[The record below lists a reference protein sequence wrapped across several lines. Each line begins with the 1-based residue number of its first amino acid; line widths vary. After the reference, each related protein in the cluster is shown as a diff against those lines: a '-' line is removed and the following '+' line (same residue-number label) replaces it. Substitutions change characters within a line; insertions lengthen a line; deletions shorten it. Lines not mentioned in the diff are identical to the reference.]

1 MRVEQAIYGEVSGGG
16 HGLRV
21 ASPGATSAEALAS
34 KLDLPDSIPFGVQDW
49 SPFVRG
55 FAAQGHYVLARTFA
69 DPMAKRGGM
78 VLTHALFIRL
88 DEMCGVGNLVALF
101 AALRRTAAE
110 CVGSLKQLEILTST
124 AALAQPIEV
133 VGIVNAL
140 VTSAQGPVVRVGV
153 SGFEDLV
160 DALWRVLW
168 PSARR
173 TFSFRL
179 SFGPNDVAT
188 QPPPALVC
196 TPAQLQGQWTKHT
209 VANPSAAAPVNESA
223 EVLLGYRDIA
233 PILELAADLGFE
245 IQSFRTLTHLVRLQ
259 TLLAPGDTFDT
270 LLEAIRLTEG
280 LASSP
285 EQGAALKDS
294 LIERFRKLLAGA
306 QAKQL
311 MQLRNLDL
319 PGFPNALRLWTAVK
333 LVVGSLKFTPCDDA
347 IAAEMLVAAS
357 KEGQAGNP
365 WRSAIKAGVSVAAG
379 QSNPTIFAAVWR
391 WAKVHPEAYLVAVGA
406 LPSAL
411 EVEERFVQAAPVS
424 LGGVRQDQLLPAL
437 QRKGWGTAH
446 GAAVSAILPPLEAVQ
461 RQLTLQPDSTQ
472 SVGVRT
478 AMRNAS
484 PTQMLE
490 CALKL
495 KDVRLVDLCAAMA
508 VEKPETLS
516 DIRCTETIEQQIWA
530 AAIGKDANLCNA
542 PRNSAAVRDTV
553 MGALASGHPVYP
565 GLLEALS
572 HTALANLSN
581 VPEREK
587 LWAAL
592 PATDLPRYLCA
603 TAAGWLG
610 AAMATNLASP
620 ERELEQAIVASPV
633 LHQTLGDSRRLLEV
647 RLAII
652 GALPSFTEN
661 AFKSWL
667 GSTLTSARILSSV
680 QAAQLGNL
688 INARRWGHA
697 AADLV
702 QRHSRDHRQDLLP
715 ALHACQ
721 NLLSGMQRWRLKLS
735 APSVNEKWA
744 DFERE
749 ACELYPA
756 GPDHDELWSRAGG
769 KNYLL
774 LSGAE
779 DGATRWHSALRS
791 VRYGSKPLAR
801 DLLNEMI
808 RQYPNNENLRMYAA
822 DEDIVRKSSY
832 F

>member
-1 MRVEQAIYGEVSGGG
+1 
-16 HGLRV
+16 
-21 ASPGATSAEALAS
+21 
-34 KLDLPDSIPFGVQDW
+34 LP
-49 SPFVRG
+49 
-55 FAAQGHYVLARTFA
+55 
-69 DPMAKRGGM
+69 
-78 VLTHALFIRL
+78 
-88 DEMCGVGNLVALF
+88 
-101 AALRRTAAE
+101 
-110 CVGSLKQLEILTST
+110 
-124 AALAQPIEV
+124 
-133 VGIVNAL
+133 
-140 VTSAQGPVVRVGV
+140 
-153 SGFEDLV
+153 
-160 DALWRVLW
+160 
-168 PSARR
+168 
-173 TFSFRL
+173 
-179 SFGPNDVAT
+179 
-188 QPPPALVC
+188 
-196 TPAQLQGQWTKHT
+196 
-209 VANPSAAAPVNESA
+209 
-223 EVLLGYRDIA
+223 
-233 PILELAADLGFE
+233 
-245 IQSFRTLTHLVRLQ
+245 HLVRLQ
-259 TLLAPGDTFDT
+259 TLLASGDTFDT

-285 EQGAALKDS
+285 EQGAALKDN

-306 QAKQL
+306 QVKQL

-319 PGFPNALRLWTAVK
+319 SGFPNALRLWTAVK
-333 LVVGSLKFTPCDDA
+333 LVVGSLKFTPGDDA

-357 KEGQAGNP
+357 KEGQAGNS

-391 WAKVHPEAYLVAVGA
+391 LAMVHPEAYSVAVGA

-424 LGGVRQDQLLPAL
+424 LGEVRQDQLLPAL

-516 DIRCTETIEQQIWA
+516 DIRCTEPIEQQIWA

-592 PATDLPRYLCA
+592 PATDLPRYLYA

-610 AAMATNLASP
+610 AATATNLASP
-620 ERELEQAIVASPV
+620 ERELEQAIVASAV
-633 LHQTLGDSRRLLEV
+633 LHKTLDDSRRLLEV

-652 GALPSFTEN
+652 GALPSFNEN

-667 GSTLTSARILSSV
+667 GSTLTSVRIFSSV

-702 QRHSRDHRQDLLP
+702 QWHLRDHRQDLRP

-721 NLLSGMQRWRLKLS
+721 NLLSGMQRWRLNLS

-749 ACELYPA
+749 ACELYPG

-774 LSGAE
+774 PGGAE

-801 DLLNEMI
+801 DLLDEMI

>member
-21 ASPGATSAEALAS
+21 ASPGATWAEGLAS

-55 FAAQGHYVLARTFA
+55 FAAQGNYVLARTFA

-78 VLTHALFIRL
+78 VITHALFIRL
-88 DEMCGVGNLVALF
+88 DEMCCVDNLVALF
-101 AALRRTAAE
+101 VALRRTAAE
-110 CVGSLKQLEILTST
+110 CGGPLEQLEIVTST
-124 AALAQPIEV
+124 AALAQPVEV
-133 VGIVNAL
+133 AGIVNAL

-153 SGFEDLV
+153 PGFEDLV
-160 DALWRVLW
+160 DALWRLLW

-209 VANPSAAAPVNESA
+209 VANPGAAAPVNESA
-223 EVLLGYRDIA
+223 EVLLGHRYIA

-259 TLLAPGDTFDT
+259 TLLWSGDTFDT

-280 LASSP
+280 LGTHP
-285 EQGAALKDS
+285 EQGAVLKGS
-294 LIERFRKLLAGA
+294 LIERFRNLLPGA

-319 PGFPNALRLWTAVK
+319 PGFPDALRLWTAVK
-333 LVVGSLKFTPCDDA
+333 LAVGSLKFTPGDDA

-357 KEGQAGNP
+357 NEGQAGLS

-379 QSNPTIFAAVWR
+379 QSNPTIFSAVWR
-391 WAKVHPEAYLVAVGA
+391 WAKVHPEAYSVAVGA

-411 EVEERFVQAAPVS
+411 EVEERFVQAAPGS

-437 QRKGWGTAH
+437 QRKGWLTAH
-446 GAAVSAILPPLEAVQ
+446 GTAVSAILPPLEAVQ
-461 RQLTLQPDSTQ
+461 RQLALQPDSTQ
-472 SVGVRT
+472 SLGIRT

-484 PTQMLE
+484 PAQVLE

-495 KDVRLVDLCAAMA
+495 KDARLVDLCATMA

-542 PRNSAAVRDTV
+542 PRNPAAVRDTV
-553 MGALASGHPVYP
+553 MGALASGHAVYP

-592 PATDLPRYLCA
+592 PARDLPRYLHA
-603 TAAGWLG
+603 TADGWLG
-610 AAMATNLASP
+610 AATAANLASP
-620 ERELEQAIVASPV
+620 EGELERTIAASPV
-633 LHQTLGDSRRLLEV
+633 LHQTLGDSRKLLEV

-667 GSTLTSARILSSV
+667 GSMLTSVRTFSFA

-688 INARRWGHA
+688 INARRWNHA
-697 AADLV
+697 AADLA
-702 QRHSRDHRQDLLP
+702 QQHSRDHRQDLLP
-715 ALHACQ
+715 ALVACQ
-721 NLLSGMQRWRLKLS
+721 NLLSGLQRWRLKLS
-735 APSVNEKWA
+735 APSVSEKWA

-749 ACELYPA
+749 ACELYPG

-769 KNYLL
+769 KNYSLPG
-774 LSGAE
+774 GAG
-779 DGATRWHSALRS
+779 DGATRWHSALKS

-801 DLLNEMI
+801 DLLDEMI
-808 RQYPNNENLRMYAA
+808 RQYPNNENLRVYAA
-822 DEDIVRKSSY
+822 DEDIVGKSSY